1 MDDLL
6 DKQSLYKEYFY
17 NCLFTSWTSTII
29 KIVIA
34 FILSLCFD
42 ALELFSGYNFLV
54 SYILVEV
61 LNYNLFSKEQL
72 KP

>member
-6 DKQSLYKEYFY
+6 NKQSTYKEYFY
-17 NCLFTSWTSTII
+17 NCLFTSWTSTIVKFI
-29 KIVIA
+29 IA
-34 FILSLCFD
+34 FLLSLGFD
-42 ALELFSGYNFLV
+42 ALELFSGYTLLI
-54 SYILVEV
+54 SYLLVEV